1 MRINSIQSYNNNSN
15 PNFGLNFYPTQ
26 SLQHAIYESRD
37 LMTPVLYTEKNR
49 KFLQKFCNSLAKI
62 KKSKKA
68 DSISLYYSDFYKKYI
83 VIEYTKNPNNV
94 KKCEDVVTFDRRKAK
109 NDGLGKYFHSDDGA
123 SAMKTLIKYAKT
135 ITDVPRQRLKLSK
148 EELQKYPYEALLK
161 DYENSVWQLYY

>member
-68 DSISLYYSDFYKKYI
+68 DSISLYYSDFYKKYT

-94 KKCEDVVTFDRRKAK
+94 KKCAPDSVFETGWSSLFQRVMCSVTMESFFSTSNTK
-109 NDGLGKYFHSDDGA
+109 S
-123 SAMKTLIKYAKT
+123 
-135 ITDVPRQRLKLSK
+135 
-148 EELQKYPYEALLK
+148 
-161 DYENSVWQLYY
+161 SV